1 MSDTLAPWL
10 LEGAAIAFPDGLPG
24 FEHCRQYVLIA
35 SPQLD
40 PFTCLSGIGPDAPSF
55 LAIDPRL
62 VVDSYR
68 RNLSIADYARL
79 QAAPN
84 QSLLW
89 LAIISPN
96 EDGARV
102 NLRAPLVINP
112 DTMRGLQL
120 VDMDDTFAVDHPLTG
135 I

>member
-1 MSDTLAPWL
+1 MTTPV

-24 FEHCRQYVLIA
+24 FEQVRQFVLIA
-35 SPQLD
+35 SPALD
-40 PFTCLSGIGPDAPSF
+40 PFTCLSGIGPGAPSF

-62 VVDSYR
+62 VVGDYR
-68 RNLSIADYARL
+68 RELSTADRVRLDAR
-79 QAAPN
+79 PD

-96 EDGARV
+96 DEGAKV

-120 VDMDDTFAVDHPLTG
+120 LDMDETFAVDHPLAG

>member
-1 MSDTLAPWL
+1 MSELSVPQI
-10 LEGAAIAFPDGLPG
+10 EGAAIAFPDGLPG
-24 FEHCRQYVLIA
+24 FEQCRQYVLIA
-35 SPQLD
+35 SPALD
-40 PFTCLSGIGPDAPSF
+40 PFTCLSGIGPGAPSF

-62 VVDSYR
+62 VVDGYQR
-68 RNLSIADYARL
+68 ELSKADRTRL
-79 QAAPN
+79 DAAPD

-120 VDMDDTFAVDHPLTG
+120 LDMDDTFAVDHPLSLV
-135 I
+135 

>member
-1 MSDTLAPWL
+1 MTTPV

-24 FEHCRQYVLIA
+24 FEQFRQFVLIA
-35 SPQLD
+35 SPALD
-40 PFTCLSGIGPDAPSF
+40 PFTCLSGIGPGAPSF

-62 VVDSYR
+62 VVGDYR
-68 RNLSIADYARL
+68 RELSTADRVRLDAR
-79 QAAPN
+79 PD

-96 EDGARV
+96 EEGAKV

-120 VDMDDTFAVDHPLTG
+120 LDMDETFAVDHPLAG

>member
-1 MSDTLAPWL
+1 MSLSSVPQV
-10 LEGAAIAFPDGLPG
+10 EGAAIAFPDGLPG
-24 FEHCRQYVLIA
+24 FEQCRQFVLIA
-35 SPQLD
+35 SPALD
-40 PFTCLSGIGPDAPSF
+40 PFTCLSGIGPNAPSF
-55 LAIDPRL
+55 LAIDPRRVL
-62 VVDSYR
+62 DDYSR
-68 RNLSIADYARL
+68 ELSTADLARL
-79 QAAPN
+79 EAAPG

-120 VDMDDTFAVDHPLTG
+120 LDMDETFAVDHPLYLV
-135 I
+135 